1 MCVGLLRQ
9 AKGSLRRFQS
19 AFAVGLAMQ
28 FSRGV
33 VRFGSVFM
41 RFGCVNMRGLG
52 HVLIS
57 LLDGLVLSQICQM
70 RALAFMQETPSPAM
84 GTTYILSHGYK
95 TLSDD

>member
-1 MCVGLLRQ
+1 
-9 AKGSLRRFQS
+9 
-19 AFAVGLAMQ
+19 MQ

-57 LLDGLVLSQICQM
+57 LLDDRNCTTAPRGTKSGENPNGLNRSIAVL
-70 RALAFMQETPSPAM
+70 ALEALGAQNIPGALHSAEAAWVLEAGFRKS
-84 GTTYILSHGYK
+84 I
-95 TLSDD
+95 